1 MLLDLHRTPFVARL
15 YAYAHNLPPEPK
27 RFVKFLFVGTFGFVV
42 DFGAFNLIHLFYNV
56 PGVTTDEVITQA
68 LSFCAAV
75 TSNFLWNI
83 FWIYPKARSSPVV
96 KKITMFVIVSVL
108 SLFIRTPIFA
118 LALPVTTRAV
128 AALGLVQRAP
138 INLGNN
144 LALAAAVVVVML
156 WNFFVNR
163 YWTYRDVV

>member
-1 MLLDLHRTPFVARL
+1 VARL

-42 DFGAFNLIHLFYNV
+42 DFGTFNLVHLFYNI
-56 PGVTTDEVITQA
+56 PGATTDEVITQA

-83 FWIYPKARSSPVV
+83 FWIYPKARSAPVV

-108 SLFIRTPIFA
+108 SLFIRTPIFT

-128 AALGLVQRAP
+128 ATLGLAQGVRLP
-138 INLGNN
+138 FNLGNN
-144 LALAAAVVVVML
+144 LALATAVVVVML

-163 YWTYRDVV
+163 YWTYRDAV